1 MRPTPESLRFVSPK
15 SICPHRR
22 PGRLVLSAALP
33 GSDLQGRPARVHTN
47 DRTTV
52 LLGRNSKLEFPKHVS
67 GNSASACSH
76 RLSTAEMV
84 LSFEDGAALALRV
97 PVPCSVLWLPGQS
110 GTNSGLK
117 TMETCPLSV
126 PAARSPKWAPRQG
139 RAPAGGSGRQPPC
152 LCQLRVAASPR
163 PRLRG
168 HMTVFPLRGAS
179 LLLSLGGHQSH
190 EDSLGSVPPDLNSVT
205 SAGVSNF
212 SSGPRAQ
219 AHTRAHAPT
228 HARTCAPTRAC
239 TPTAPPLLSAHT
251 VRRACCSPP
260 ESPRGRTD
268 RQHLR
273 KRRCDLHCVRF
284 LLGQSDQSTRDPSPR
299 SLL

>member
-228 HARTCAPTRAC
+228 HARTHPHGPSAAVRPHR
-239 TPTAPPLLSAHT
+239 PP
-251 VRRACCSPP
+251 
-260 ESPRGRTD
+260 
-268 RQHLR
+268 
-273 KRRCDLHCVRF
+273 
-284 LLGQSDQSTRDPSPR
+284 
-299 SLL
+299 SLLLASGVPTWPDGPPAPAEAPS

>member
-1 MRPTPESLRFVSPK
+1 
-15 SICPHRR
+15 
-22 PGRLVLSAALP
+22 
-33 GSDLQGRPARVHTN
+33 
-47 DRTTV
+47 
-52 LLGRNSKLEFPKHVS
+52 
-67 GNSASACSH
+67 
-76 RLSTAEMV
+76 MV
-84 LSFEDGAALALRV
+84 LSFEDGATLALRV

-168 HMTVFPLRGAS
+168 HMTVFPLRGTS

-190 EDSLGSVPPDLNSVT
+190 EDSLGSVPFDLNSVT

-228 HARTCAPTRAC
+228 HARTY
-239 TPTAPPLLSAHT
+239 APPRPLRCCPPTPSAEPAARLRSPHVAGRTASTCGSAVVTCTVFVSFSVSPISPHAIHPQDHCCDSGGRHRSGSRSSVPQGRELSATQPLTAVPGTLAHCCP
-251 VRRACCSPP
+251 VRRPA
-260 ESPRGRTD
+260 
-268 RQHLR
+268 
-273 KRRCDLHCVRF
+273 
-284 LLGQSDQSTRDPSPR
+284 PSP
-299 SLL
+299 SS

>member
-1 MRPTPESLRFVSPK
+1 
-15 SICPHRR
+15 
-22 PGRLVLSAALP
+22 
-33 GSDLQGRPARVHTN
+33 
-47 DRTTV
+47 
-52 LLGRNSKLEFPKHVS
+52 
-67 GNSASACSH
+67 
-76 RLSTAEMV
+76 MV

-117 TMETCPLSV
+117 TMETCPLSG
-126 PAARSPKWAPRQG
+126 PEARSPKWAPRQG
-139 RAPAGGSGRQPPC
+139 RAPARGSGRQPPC
-152 LCQLRVAASPR
+152 LCQLRVAVSPR

-251 VRRACCSPP
+251 VRGAAARLPSPHVA
-260 ESPRGRTD
+260 GRTASTCGSAVVTCTVFVSFSVSPISPHAIHPQD
-268 RQHLR
+268 HCCDSGGRHRSGSRSSVPQGRELSATQPLTAVPGTLAHCCPV
-273 KRRCDLHCVRF
+273 RRPA
-284 LLGQSDQSTRDPSPR
+284 PSPSR
-299 SLL
+299 